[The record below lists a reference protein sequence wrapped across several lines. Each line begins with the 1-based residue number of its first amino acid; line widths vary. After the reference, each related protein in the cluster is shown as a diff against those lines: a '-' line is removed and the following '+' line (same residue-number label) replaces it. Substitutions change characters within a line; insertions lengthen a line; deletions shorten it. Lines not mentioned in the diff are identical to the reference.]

1 MIVLEG
7 IAVTG
12 DPSFD
17 LFSSAYPYA
26 LQRAVSLFGVA
37 NVSEIAREA
46 VVQMRRRARAAKDA
60 EEKRILSQQ
69 QQQQSRAGE

>member
-12 DPSFD
+12 NPDFD

-26 LQRAVSLFGVA
+26 FRRAVSLFGF
-37 NVSEIAREA
+37 S
-46 VVQMRRRARAAKDA
+46 D
-60 EEKRILSQQ
+60 LSQIAAVAIKH
-69 QQQQSRAGE
+69 RIHK